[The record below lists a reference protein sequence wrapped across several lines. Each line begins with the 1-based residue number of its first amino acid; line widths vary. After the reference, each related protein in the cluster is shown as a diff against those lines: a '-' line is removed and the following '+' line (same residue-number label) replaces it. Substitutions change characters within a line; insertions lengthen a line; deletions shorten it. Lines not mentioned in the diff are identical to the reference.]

1 MKQIMDVK
9 LNIRGNDGCNT
20 KTDMLAIS
28 LCSDMKLHPLLNKID
43 KTLDGAVHEIIKSK
57 DFWGEEGSSVLIYT
71 NGKIGPKRLMLI
83 GLGERKKITP
93 DSLRKVAT
101 GVGHKAVSMQ
111 LRKIGLAIHKGIG
124 RTLSYED
131 MGRVCAE
138 GVYFGCYRYHEYVT
152 SEKKNQALRLSVDLL
167 EPDRKALQALTK
179 GYHQGNII
187 GQATSLGR
195 TIANRPGNVICP
207 GTLANIA
214 KRVTRET
221 KGLTCTIF
229 NERQLQD
236 MGMGGIL
243 AVGSGSS
250 HPPRLIVLRHLSKSR
265 RARQRPTVA
274 LVGKAVTFDSGGI
287 SIKPAANMDQMKLDK
302 SGGVAVLAVMKA
314 VAALGLDINIMGL
327 IPAAENLPSG
337 GSYRPGDIV
346 TTYSRKTV
354 EVLNTDAEGRMILC
368 DALAY
373 AVEKKCDIII
383 DIATLTGA
391 CMVALGKHMAGLF
404 GSDETLIKQLQK
416 AAEDSGEQVWH
427 LPSGDDYAEEMKSKI
442 ADLKNTGSRWGG
454 ACTAAAFLHEFTGGA
469 KWAHLDIA
477 GMDVYQS
484 PDQKVQG
491 SSGFGIRLLITYLL
505 NLVNET

>member
-1 MKQIMDVK
+1 MKPIMDLK
-9 LNIRGNDGCNT
+9 LNVREEDGLNI
-20 KTDMLAIS
+20 KTDMLAVS
-28 LCSDMKLHPLLNKID
+28 LYTDMKLHPLLKRID
-43 KTLDGAVHEIIKSK
+43 KALDGAVQDLIRSK
-57 DFWGEEGSSVLIYT
+57 DFEGKEGTSVLIYT

-83 GLGERKKITP
+83 GLGERGKITL
-93 DSLRKVAT
+93 DSLRKASIS
-101 GVGHKAVSMQ
+101 VGNKAITLALKNV
-111 LRKIGLAIHKGIG
+111 GLAIHKGMG
-124 RTLSYED
+124 RTLTHESI
-131 MGRVCAE
+131 GRVCAE
-138 GVYFGCYRYHEYVT
+138 GVHFGSYRYNEYVT
-152 SEKKNQALRLSVDLL
+152 VETNKPPKRLTLVLFETDK
-167 EPDRKALQALTK
+167 KALQALKK
-179 GYHQGNII
+179 GYHQGSVI
-187 GQATSLGR
+187 GAASNLGR

-207 GTLANIA
+207 GTLASTA
-214 KRVTRET
+214 KQVARDTQ
-221 KGLTCTIF
+221 GLTCQVF
-229 NERQLQD
+229 NERQLLD

-243 AVGSGSS
+243 AVGSGSK
-250 HPPRLIVLRHLSKSR
+250 HPPWLIVLRHVSKSS

-287 SIKPAANMDQMKLDK
+287 SIKPALNMDQMKLDK
-302 SGGVAVLAVMKA
+302 SGGVAILAVMKA
-314 VAALGLDINIMGL
+314 VATLGLDINIMGL
-327 IPAAENLPSG
+327 IPAAENLPGG

-368 DALAY
+368 DAIAY

-416 AAEDSGEQVWH
+416 AAEDSGEKVWH
-427 LPSGDDYAEEMKSKI
+427 LPSGDAYAEEMKSKI

-454 ACTAAAFLHEFTGGA
+454 ACTAAAFLHEFTGET

-484 PDQKVQG
+484 PDKKVQG

-505 NLVNET
+505 NLANET